1 MKFNRKILV
10 VLALVLAIIGLQST
24 TYAQRRKSPARKTTA
39 AKPAP
44 NTFEIKAGAEKV
56 STQIKNLTKFIY
68 LLGGIA
74 RNIEDIDKDSKS
86 GKFSRTAVSQNETN
100 KKNVIS
106 SIRNLRAGLA
116 ALEVEFRTKPVLKPY
131 LLQIQG
137 VTDISGQAED
147 LAVAG
152 RFTDSG
158 KTLLL
163 VVEKLSD
170 TLAAMP

>member
-10 VLALVLAIIGLQST
+10 VLAGILVFISLQST
-24 TYAQRRKSPARKTTA
+24 TYAQRRKSSTKKAIP
-39 AKPAP
+39 AKPAL

-116 ALEVEFRTKPVLKPY
+116 ALEVEFRTKPALKPY
-131 LLQIQG
+131 LFQIQG

-147 LAVAG
+147 LAASG

-170 TLAAMP
+170 TLMAMP